1 LINEGGKMRFK
12 WEYTAFI
19 GVLMAVA
26 AAVASCSKDSTSPV
40 ASAVV
45 REAPQPSQQKLA
57 DLQSRYGWTG
67 KYHTDALA
75 HVYSKL
81 SRGKS
86 LSSRAERCH
95 VALAAL
101 KEFNKTFSK
110 DGKSKGLSDSFV
122 SDDLCSGN
130 GQVAAQTQVGATS
143 DLSPKAQAILQ
154 RIPNLFD
161 FGASSASIV
170 ASVNGIE
177 NSAIGTLNADE
188 AAAVVSL
195 GSVAISS
202 AQYWDANLADWRGVS
217 SAGGP
222 ANNRAPATIHSSVN
236 LANPTGGTPRHAASS
251 NASIGKADAFAFFSS
266 LLAGWWMGALDI
278 EISAVRAVI
287 ASMLA
292 AI

>member
-1 LINEGGKMRFK
+1 MRFK

-40 ASAVV
+40 PSAVV

-110 DGKSKGLSDSFV
+110 DGKSRGLSDGFV
-122 SDDLCSGN
+122 SDDLCIDN
-130 GQVAAQTQVGATS
+130 GQVAAQSQAGGTS
-143 DLSPKAQAILQ
+143 GLSPKAQAILQ
-154 RIPNLFD
+154 QIPNLFD
-161 FGASSASIV
+161 SGASSASIV

-177 NSAIGTLNADE
+177 NSAAATLNADE

-222 ANNRAPATIHSSVN
+222 ASNRAPATIHTSVN
-236 LANPTGGTPRHAASS
+236 LANPAGGTPRHEVSS
-251 NASIGKADAFAFFSS
+251 DVSIGQADVFAFFSS

-287 ASMLA
+287 ASMFA
-292 AI
+292 AM